1 MASSYTTNYQ
11 LNQWSAADQVLRTEF
26 NADNS
31 KVDAALKTNADAIA
45 AETAARTAAL
55 GQKADQSALSSLVQT
70 VSGHTAALT
79 QLGNCQLYHTTYVGT
94 GTADFAAPSSLT
106 FPHKPYVLFVG
117 GGSEQFIALRGMGAA
132 LGIRGGGLHSNVKP
146 TWGDR
151 GVTWYSNASNN
162 APASQCN
169 SAGVTYQAVALL
181 DMTE

>member
-55 GQKADQSALSSLVQT
+55 GQKADQSALSSLTQT

-79 QLGNCQLYHTTYVGT
+79 QLGNCQLYYTTYVGT
-94 GTADFAAPSSLT
+94 GTSDSDAPNSLT

-117 GGSEQFIALRGMGAA
+117 GDNEQFIA
-132 LGIRGGGLHSNVKP
+132 IRGVTSAIGMRGAIIHGSVKP
-146 TWGDR
+146 VWGDR
-151 GVTWYSNASNN
+151 GVTWVSNHPNEREVY
-162 APASQCN
+162 QCN
-169 SAGVTYQAVALL
+169 ILGQTYHAVALL

>member
-55 GQKADQSALSSLVQT
+55 GQKADQSALSSLTQT
-70 VSGHTAALT
+70 VSGHAAALT
-79 QLGNCQLYHTTYVGT
+79 QLGNCQLYHTTYVGP
-94 GTADFAAPSSLT
+94 GTSGYDAPNSLT

-117 GGSEQFIALRGMGAA
+117 GENEQFIAIRGVRSA
-132 LGIRGGGLHSNVKP
+132 LGLRRATPHATVKP
-146 TWGDR
+146 TWSDR
-151 GVTWYSNASNN
+151 GISWYSNYLDEAEIY
-162 APASQCN
+162 QCN
-169 SAGVTYQAVALL
+169 VSGETYYVTALL
-181 DMTE
+181 NMAE